1 MLRAC
6 APSPPSRSSWGL
18 VLPEGLHLAVTGA
31 PLELEA
37 RRAHDRLRDARGRVV
52 ARSGKVGF
60 CLVNS
65 LPVDLRL
72 DRPRWTLLP
81 PPGGNCVGRRPS
93 MRIDAGWGDLYY
105 QDVPGQALDLRGVR
119 NGAYTLEITVNP
131 DGAILD
137 ASGLNDVAGRTVV
150 LGGRGRRRTLVLPPV
165 AGVDTVAELRA
176 AAASGLF

>member
-72 DRPRWTLLP
+72 ERPRWTFAP
-81 PPGGNCVGRRPS
+81 PFGGDCGARRPS
-93 MRIDAGWGDLYY
+93 MRIDPGWGDLYY
-105 QDVPGQALDLRGVR
+105 QDLPGQSLDLRRVR
-119 NGAYTLEITVNP
+119 NGAYRLEVVVDP
-131 DGAILD
+131 ARAIRD
-137 ASGLNDVAGRTVV
+137 ANRANQVAGRPIV
-150 LGGRGRRRTLVLPPV
+150 LGGSGRRSTLALPAV
-165 AGVDTVAELRA
+165 GGIDIAAELRA
-176 AAASGLF
+176 TTVAGTP